1 MDWLL
6 KGDMSELMK
15 SKYGKFVVKK
25 IVKYGGKGEKERVY
39 KIIFNRIKELMG
51 HQEGIVVV
59 DYYMN
64 HCQNQHK
71 TALKQKII
79 GGEKKEEKEEEM
91 MENMAMKIA
100 EKGLWKYQ
108 ICYWV
113 LNRVYTSLIE
123 QERQKIDE

>member
-1 MDWLL
+1 
-6 KGDMSELMK
+6 MSELIK

-25 IVKYGGKGEKERVY
+25 IVKYGGKGEKEKVY
-39 KIIFNRIKELMG
+39 KMIFSRIKELMG

-71 TALKQKII
+71 TALKQKIM
-79 GGEKKEEKEEEM
+79 GGEESNVNKGKGEKEEEI
-91 MENMAMKIA
+91 MENMAMKIV

-113 LNRVYTSLIE
+113 LNRVYNSLIE